1 MAISDTQKVDY
12 LWKKI
17 GYSATKTDT
26 TANKDATNEA
36 LPSPLQIRG
45 DNLLVQSSSIPGSI
59 PATTTSI
66 VSVYRPDATLEMPQT
81 PIGTNGLG
89 QRGQLG
95 SATAYRTWQTGLQNW
110 ISPEFG
116 ATYAVRVFLDT
127 AGRTTSNT
135 TGTELFATATNE
147 EWFFDYQSGVLN
159 FSGTNLPSGIST
171 KSVYISGAR
180 YTGEIGIAN
189 TVNTA
194 VAAFAHANAAFAAAN
209 TGASSAAAFNQANS
223 AFFHANAAFTAANN
237 ATDTYVR
244 NHANAAFDAA
254 NAATATNTTQN
265 NSIASAFVHANAAFA
280 NANSYIT
287 YNEAVSVTQNN
298 SIASAFVHANAAFTA
313 ANNATDTFVRNHANA
328 AFDTANG
335 AVAVNT
341 TQNNSI
347 TVALDTANAAF
358 SNANS
363 YITYNEAV
371 SVTQNNSITAAFAAA
386 NAATATDV
394 TQNNSIASSFV
405 HANAAFTRA
414 NNSLNA
420 NTGGTIT
427 GDVIVIG
434 NVSANIVSTTGS
446 NGIISGANAIFANY
460 VYAAN
465 GNVDLYIYAT
475 KAFDVAN
482 AASSGSATDSF
493 ARNQANASFTA
504 ANGAV
509 AVNLTQNNSITVALN
524 TANAVFENSNAFIVL
539 SQAVN
544 LSQNSS
550 IASAF
555 DTANAAFASANLING
570 VNTTQNNSITVAL
583 DTANAAFAAANAS
596 TATDTTQNNSIT
608 VALNTANAAFA
619 SANNIDGVNTTQNNS
634 IAAAFA
640 AANAATATDVT
651 QNNSI
656 AASFVHANAAFT
668 AANAATATDT
678 TQNNSIT
685 AAFIHANSAYAT
697 ANVKTET
704 FVQASEPA
712 GANVDDIW
720 IDSTSGIQYVY
731 INSNS
736 SNQWVE
742 FSAYGTPL
750 NGTANVQ
757 FADQTISPV
766 YPARP
771 LVLSTGGDLHLNASA
786 NVVTFN
792 VVPSNPTISLGSSDR
807 PFKNVWISNASIHLQ
822 GNELPGG
829 AQPVRIT
836 NDANNVVIESGGL
849 KIRGGALTAN
859 SFLDISHLYA
869 LNVESSFIVSNAT
882 FSSTNALVKI
892 VGSNTGFAQP
902 PVNPGYM
909 LHITG
914 KQNTASRI
922 INDSFGADA
931 NTYPIIAGR
940 AARGTADAPTAVKA
954 GDILARYSG
963 NGHDGTSYAAFG
975 TGRIDIIATQDHTT
989 LNKGTSIILSTMANN
1004 TNVLSNIANFDG
1016 NSSVVYGTF
1025 TATKGYI
1032 QLPRTANNGADSVAV
1047 TIDFANDSIVRAT
1060 INSNMTVNFINYISG
1075 KSIQLWVYNRDTGGG
1090 STHTVTHGCAATNAT
1105 NGATTKT
1112 IPGAGLAV
1120 FQYVSWS
1127 GDLANTQVVIHQG

>member
-17 GYSATKTDT
+17 GYAATKTDT

-45 DNLLVQSSSIPGSI
+45 DSLLVQSSSIPSSI

-66 VSVYRPDATLEMPQT
+66 VTVYRPDATLEMPQT
-81 PIGTNGLG
+81 AIGTNGPG

-95 SATAYRTWQTGLQNW
+95 SATAYRTWQTGSQNW

-116 ATYAVRVFLDT
+116 ATYSVRVFLDN

-135 TGTELFATATNE
+135 TGTELFATASGE

-194 VAAFAHANAAFAAAN
+194 AAAFAHANAAFAAAN

-394 TQNNSIASSFV
+394 TQNNSIASAFI
-405 HANAAFTRA
+405 HANAAFANANSYITYNEAVSVTQNNSITAAFTRANNSLDANTGGTVTGQVIITGNLIVTGTTTYANTVNQLIADSIITLNADLPQDGYPSENSGFEVERGLLPNSSILWIEAASKWSANNGNTSYYLAAEDRVDAAFNAANASFASANNIDGINTTQNNSIASAFIHANAAFIRA

-420 NTGGTIT
+420 NTGGNVT
-427 GDVIVIG
+427 GEVVIVG
-434 NVSANIVSTTGS
+434 NLTSNSLTTTGS
-446 NGIISGANAIFANY
+446 NGSITGANAIFSNY

-465 GNVDLYIYAT
+465 GAVDLYIYT
-475 KAFDVAN
+475 TRAFDAAN
-482 AASSGSATDSF
+482 AAF
-493 ARNQANASFTA
+493 ANANSYITY
-504 ANGAV
+504 NEAV
-509 AVNLTQNNSITVALN
+509 SVTQNNSIT
-524 TANAVFENSNAFIVL
+524 
-539 SQAVN
+539 
-544 LSQNSS
+544 
-550 IASAF
+550 
-555 DTANAAFASANLING
+555 
-570 VNTTQNNSITVAL
+570 
-583 DTANAAFAAANAS
+583 
-596 TATDTTQNNSIT
+596 
-608 VALNTANAAFA
+608 
-619 SANNIDGVNTTQNNS
+619 
-634 IAAAFA
+634 AAFA

-656 AASFVHANAAFT
+656 VSAFVHANAAFASANNIDGVNVTQNNSIASAFVHANAVFANANSYITYNEAVSVTQNNSIVAAFNTGNSAFFHANAVFANANSYITYNEAVSVTQNNSIAASFVHANAAFVRANNSLDANNGGQVT
-668 AANAATATDT
+668 GNISVGGTITPNADVTYNLGSPSNRWHSLFVGAGTIDIGGLTISNVTVNSLTTARIGGVQDIQVSDAAVGSFRQIAYQANSAFIRANNSLDANNGGAVTGNVNVTGNVYAGNVVANTGFTSAAGLSRLQLTDIGLVALQVAGQEFKFGGSGIESSPGIFGGSFGGNRLSLNNETNLRSDRYDVVKIQTGTDGTTPNEFVFSNNSLTVPGGITANGFTAGGINVVPTLVSSFSTANAAFANSNTYITYAEAVSVTQNNSITAAFAAANAATATDT

-685 AAFIHANSAYAT
+685 AAFVRAN
-697 ANVKTET
+697 
-704 FVQASEPA
+704 
-712 GANVDDIW
+712 
-720 IDSTSGIQYVY
+720 
-731 INSNS
+731 NS
-736 SNQWVE
+736 
-742 FSAYGTPL
+742 L
-750 NGTANVQ
+750 
-757 FADQTISPV
+757 
-766 YPARP
+766 
-771 LVLSTGGDLHLNASA
+771 
-786 NVVTFN
+786 
-792 VVPSNPTISLGSSDR
+792 
-807 PFKNVWISNASIHLQ
+807 
-822 GNELPGG
+822 
-829 AQPVRIT
+829 
-836 NDANNVVIESGGL
+836 DANNGGTISGDIVITGN
-849 KIRGGALTAN
+849 LTAN
-859 SFLDISHLYA
+859 
-869 LNVESSFIVSNAT
+869 
-882 FSSTNALVKI
+882 I
-892 VGSNTGFAQP
+892 VG
-902 PVNPGYM
+902 
-909 LHITG
+909 
-914 KQNTASRI
+914 
-922 INDSFGADA
+922 
-931 NTYPIIAGR
+931 
-940 AARGTADAPTAVKA
+940 
-954 GDILARYSG
+954 
-963 NGHDGTSYAAFG
+963 
-975 TGRIDIIATQDHTT
+975 
-989 LNKGTSIILSTMANN
+989 
-1004 TNVLSNIANFDG
+1004 
-1016 NSSVVYGTF
+1016 GTF
-1025 TATKGYI
+1025 
-1032 QLPRTANNGADSVAV
+1032 
-1047 TIDFANDSIVRAT
+1047 
-1060 INSNMTVNFINYISG
+1060 
-1075 KSIQLWVYNRDTGGG
+1075 
-1090 STHTVTHGCAATNAT
+1090 
-1105 NGATTKT
+1105 
-1112 IPGAGLAV
+1112 
-1120 FQYVSWS
+1120 
-1127 GDLANTQVVIHQG
+1127 